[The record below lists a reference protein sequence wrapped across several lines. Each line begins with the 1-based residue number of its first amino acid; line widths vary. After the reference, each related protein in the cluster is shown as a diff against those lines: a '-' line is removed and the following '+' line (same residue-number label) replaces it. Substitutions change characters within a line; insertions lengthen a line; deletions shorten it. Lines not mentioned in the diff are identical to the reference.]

1 MVDYGLNVYV
11 SHFTLETSKW
21 NKIEQKFF
29 STISLNWKGFLLA
42 YFEIIVSLIANTSN
56 KSGLKVVSRLDEK
69 EYVTGIKVDD
79 RETESQNN
87 KWYSFRPARNYLI
100 KPR

>member
-11 SHFTLETSKW
+11 SHFILETSKW

-29 STISLNWKGFLLA
+29 STISLNWRGFLLA

-79 RETESQNN
+79 REMESQNN
-87 KWYSFRPARNYLI
+87 KWYSFRPDRNYLI